1 MANKTATLKNQA
13 GDNIY
18 PNIVG
23 DNRNAAIKDSAT
35 IKHTL
40 AENKISLDLDETI
53 KGKID
58 AALQKPTGLTK
69 TKLVGVGTS
78 GQENIEIGD
87 NLTLTNGKLAAAGGA
102 SVSPTLWLINPNNY
116 EVRTSITEEEY
127 NNLKNG
133 LYNQVIYIGGDSSSV
148 YSPSKLFSIDGAHG
162 FVQFKIDA
170 NANETL
176 SYSSMVARTIT
187 VGEKNVSNEYP
198 ITINDVAT
206 INPPSSSGEGG
217 GGGGSG
223 MQIVDCTLTDQEDI
237 TKGGTVD
244 NVPEVPF
251 LLRIPLNLKN
261 EGSYGK
267 HLVDN
272 ILVPMNYTYGSFEHS
287 GEGKVVPDK
296 YSGTGFALTNY
307 YYVEVDISTKK
318 VTIVKQVNASY
329 IALPVDMPTKTS
341 PTVSISNPN
350 QDILV
355 QPMLVGE
362 NFASDGVVLYGYLF
376 GWVSPVYSK
385 NNEMF
390 YYTAKYGDVA
400 NTFTITYHEIPSS
413 TTTITFED

>member
-1 MANKTATLKNQA
+1 M
-13 GDNIY
+13 D
-18 PNIVG
+18 
-23 DNRNAAIKDSAT
+23 
-35 IKHTL
+35 
-40 AENKISLDLDETI
+40 NKISLDLDETV

-69 TKLVGVGTS
+69 TKLVGVGVQ

-87 NLTLTNGKLAAAGGA
+87 NLTLTDGKLAAAGGK
-102 SVSPTLWLINPNNY
+102 SVPPTLVLSDFSSGETKP
-116 EVRTSITEEEY
+116 SLTEEEY
-127 NNLKNG
+127 TNLKNG
-133 LYNQVIYIGGDSSSV
+133 LYNQVLYAVNFDDFRANDMFM
-148 YSPSKLFSIDGAHG
+148 PSKLSVFLQDNIYTFMFAYLSL
-162 FVQFKIDA
+162 
-170 NANETL
+170 NEGGISVYEL
-176 SYSSMVARTIT
+176 N
-187 VGEKNVSNEYP
+187 VGQKDTSGNYP
-198 ITINDVAT
+198 ITIEKV
-206 INPPSSSGEGG
+206 IGIPFGSSS
-217 GGGGSG
+217 GGGGSSG
-223 MQIVDCTLTDQEDI
+223 IQIVDCTLTDQEDI

-244 NVPEVPF
+244 SVPEAPF
-251 LLRIPLNLKN
+251 LLRIPLNLQN

-272 ILVPMNYTYGSFEHS
+272 ILVPMNYTYGGFEHS

-296 YSGTGFALTNY
+296 YSGTGFALTDY

-329 IALPVDMPTKTS
+329 IVLPVDMPTKTS
-341 PTVSISNPN
+341 PTVNISNPN

-355 QPMLVGE
+355 QPMLVGQ